1 MESVRSHA
9 RSIRPCFYTSCFDL
23 PAPPPL
29 WMPRVV
35 VSSGV
40 YGDKHQQASKMAQS
54 GGSEAVSCISSEE
67 DLQRMIELGSWYD
80 SEEESSS
87 EAEDTDS
94 GSDRNHDEVG

>member
-1 MESVRSHA
+1 
-9 RSIRPCFYTSCFDL
+9 
-23 PAPPPL
+23 
-29 WMPRVV
+29 
-35 VSSGV
+35 
-40 YGDKHQQASKMAQS
+40 MAQS

-94 GSDRNHDEVG
+94 GSDRNHDEVWWDNPIYTLDLDPRAHRPLLGLSLGLEC